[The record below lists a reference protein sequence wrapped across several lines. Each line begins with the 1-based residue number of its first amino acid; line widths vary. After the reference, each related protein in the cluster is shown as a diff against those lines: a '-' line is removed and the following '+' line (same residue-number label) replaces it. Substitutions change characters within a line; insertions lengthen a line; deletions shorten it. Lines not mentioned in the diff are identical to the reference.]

1 MIVLLLDFC
10 RVHRTLRSLL
20 CCLCQATTEGFGQS
34 ALVQKNV
41 QALDVSTS
49 RANRSTNGKDHVLS
63 RPASELILHYIY
75 NNSYDHCAQK
85 DMN

>member
-1 MIVLLLDFC
+1 MDFC
-10 RVHRTLRSLL
+10 RVLRTLRSLL
-20 CCLCQATTEGFGQS
+20 CCLCQATNEGFGQS

-63 RPASELILHYIY
+63 RPASELILHSIYILIRMIT
-75 NNSYDHCAQK
+75 AQK